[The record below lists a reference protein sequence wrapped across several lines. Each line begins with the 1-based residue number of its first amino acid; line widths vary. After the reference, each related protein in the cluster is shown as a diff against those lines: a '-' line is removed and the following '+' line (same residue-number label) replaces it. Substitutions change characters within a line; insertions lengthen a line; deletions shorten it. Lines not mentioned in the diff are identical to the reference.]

1 MVEQLGIL
9 FSRTPVGFLTVAL
22 LAWIVVYCIRIAKI
36 PQADLRLQKSIGGMR
51 VFRVVLIFSLVN
63 LLISWG
69 KDDSGSALV
78 SVISPFGIA
87 LGALGMLGLWWA
99 VKRGRDSERG

>member
-1 MVEQLGIL
+1 MIEQLGIF
-9 FSRTPVGFLTVAL
+9 FSRTPIGFLTVAL
-22 LAWIVVYCIRIAKI
+22 LAWTIVYCIRIAKI

-51 VFRVVLIFSLVN
+51 VFRIVLVFFLVN

-78 SVISPFGIA
+78 SVIAPIGIA
-87 LGALGMLGLWWA
+87 LGALGILGLWWA
-99 VKRGRDSERG
+99 TKRGLDSKHR